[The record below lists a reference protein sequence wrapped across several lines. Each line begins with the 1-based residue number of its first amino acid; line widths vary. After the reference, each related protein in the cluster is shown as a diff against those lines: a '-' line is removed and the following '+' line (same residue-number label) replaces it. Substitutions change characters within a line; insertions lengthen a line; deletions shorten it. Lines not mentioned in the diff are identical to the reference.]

1 MKGAGLTESVRR
13 PKGRLITF
21 EGVEGSG
28 KTTQIST
35 SAERLRRLG
44 WTVLETREPGS
55 TSVGEQIRDVM
66 LNRGNEQLTALTEA
80 FLVMAARAQHV
91 EEVVRPALASGAVV
105 LCDRFADSTLAY
117 QGYGRG
123 LDLQALRRLNRL
135 ATTGLTPDMTIVF
148 DVPVTVGLQRRRA
161 HREVNRL
168 DMESIA
174 FHERVRRG
182 FLQLARQEPR
192 RMKIVKAGGT
202 QEQISDT
209 VAALIEPLLR
219 PPGPAHRRPHRSVRQ
234 SAHSRIG

>member
-13 PKGRLITF
+13 PKGRFITF

-44 WTVLETREPGS
+44 WTVLETREPGG

-66 LNRGNEQLTALTEA
+66 LNRGNQQLTALTET

-91 EEVVRPALASGAVV
+91 EEVVRPALAGGAVV
-105 LCDRFADSTLAY
+105 LCDRFVDSTLAY

-123 LDLQALRRLNRL
+123 LDIRALRRLNRL
-135 ATTGLTPDMTIVF
+135 ATAGLTPDMTLVF

-174 FHERVRRG
+174 FHERVRKG
-182 FLQLARQEPR
+182 FLQLVQEEPR

-202 QEQISDT
+202 QEEISDA
-209 VAALIEPLLR
+209 VADLIEPLLR
-219 PPGPAHRRPHRSVRQ
+219 HSSPTHRRLHRSVR
-234 SAHSRIG
+234 